1 MLADKYLR
9 DELNKFA
16 KYVIQQSRSNLSKGK
31 KNVSK
36 ELYNSLGYEISQ
48 NGSSMSLGFNMVDY
62 GKFQDRG
69 VKGADPSRLS
79 PNAKITGQQAANSPF
94 RFGTKSSA
102 GTFKQFVKRMSLFA
116 KQKNIR
122 FREFKTVKGK
132 RVSTGR
138 YAKGGFDAVGYII
151 ASNIYNR
158 GIKPSMFFTKPFAAA
173 FKRFPDELVEAYSIG
188 IEKQI
193 QVNIN
198 K

>member
-1 MLADKYLR
+1 MLVEQAVTDA
-9 DELNKFA
+9 LNAFA
-16 KYVIQQSRSNLSKGK
+16 KYVIQQSRNELTKQGK
-31 KNVSK
+31 ADGDLYKTLGGQVSK
-36 ELYNSLGYEISQ
+36 TAK
-48 NGSSMSLGFNMVDY
+48 GFKLVMEMEDY

-158 GIKPSMFFTKPFAAA
+158 GIKPSMFFTTPFKKA
-173 FKRFPDELVEAYSIG
+173 FARLPEELIKAYSVG

-193 QVNIN
+193 QVNITQ